1 MFSSIVNLNC
11 YGNLHPRFIL
21 IAWRWFNLPFWKC
34 VISNPPKGD
43 RVKPTSCSLRPRE
56 HYEYIRKNSKKFG
69 KL

>member
-34 VISNPPKGD
+34 VISNPPKG
-43 RVKPTSCSLRPRE
+43 RP
-56 HYEYIRKNSKKFG
+56 G
-69 KL
+69 KTNELFSSPA